1 MKDKKVKKV
10 RSSAP
15 IYIVAGFWLLYGLC
29 FPLYT
34 GRQILLAA
42 ILSAAIWF
50 ICLPFFPKRE
60 VSVQTPASEPKKREK
75 PVSTGNPEVDEMI
88 RRGREA
94 IAKLESLNNDIRDEY
109 VSLEI
114 SRMERACRTIFD
126 TIAEKPDRADDVRR
140 FLNYYLPTSIKL
152 LESYRKLSMQEI
164 AGENIRAT
172 LDSIKNNMDMVAN
185 AFEKQADNLF
195 ADEALDITTDIDVL
209 ETMMRSE
216 GLKKD
221 EKAL

>member
-10 RSSAP
+10 RSAVP

-34 GRQILLAA
+34 GKQILLAA
-42 ILSAAIWF
+42 ILSAAVYC
-50 ICLPFFPKRE
+50 ICLPFFPKKE
-60 VSVQTPASEPKKREK
+60 VAAPAPKPRPEK
-75 PVSTGNPEVDEMI
+75 PVSTGNPEVDEVI

-94 IAKLESLNNDIRDEY
+94 IAKLQSLNDDIKDEY

-114 SRMERACRTIFD
+114 SRMEKACRTIFD
-126 TIAEKPDRADDVRR
+126 TIAEKPDRADDIRK

-152 LESYRKLSMQEI
+152 LESYRKLSVQEVV
-164 AGENIRAT
+164 GENIRVT

-209 ETMMRSE
+209 ETMMRTE
-216 GLKKD
+216 GLKKED
-221 EKAL
+221 RTL